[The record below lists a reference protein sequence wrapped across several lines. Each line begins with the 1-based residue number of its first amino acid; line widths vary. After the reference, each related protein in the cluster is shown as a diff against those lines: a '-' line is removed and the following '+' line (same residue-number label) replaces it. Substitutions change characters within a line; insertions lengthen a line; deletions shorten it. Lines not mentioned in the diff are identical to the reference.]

1 MLATVV
7 CSVLLPLA
15 CFGQIG
21 AQLSA
26 QGWRT
31 DFDRSTIDLSE
42 LSVNVRR
49 DAIPSIDRPKFVTI
63 RGAEGWLKKRE
74 PVISVVV
81 DGQARAY
88 PLQILTW
95 HEIVNDELAGVPL
108 IVTFCPLCYSALVF
122 QRTIEGD
129 VYDFG
134 VSGMLRHSDLVMYD
148 RQTHSLFQ
156 QLNGEAI
163 VGTLTERRLTPVAA
177 QIISFEQFASAFPDG
192 EILSRETGYSREYGR
207 NPYPGYDDIDD
218 KPWLF
223 KGETDGRLRP
233 MEKVVT
239 VELGGV
245 AKAYP
250 HSVSKRE
257 KVINDVVGGIDL
269 VVFHASKGALSALD
283 KASISSSRN
292 LGSTGVFRRE
302 LQGQLL
308 IFEAKGNRF
317 RDLKTRSLWDVTGL
331 AVEGPLAGV
340 RLEAIPHSDMFS
352 FAWFVIHPESLV
364 HE

>member
-1 MLATVV
+1 MAL
-7 CSVLLPLA
+7 CSVLLPLV

-31 DFDRSTIDLSE
+31 NFDRSIIDLSE
-42 LSVNVRR
+42 LSVNLRR
-49 DAIPSIDRPKFVTI
+49 DAIPSINSPSFVSI
-63 RGAEGWLKKRE
+63 GDAEEWLKKRE
-74 PVISVVV
+74 PVISVVI
-81 DGQARAY
+81 DGLARAY

-108 IVTFCPLCYSALVF
+108 VVTFCPLCYSALTF
-122 QRTIEGD
+122 ERTIEGD

-134 VSGMLRHSDLVMYD
+134 VSGMLRYSDLVMYD

-156 QLNGEAI
+156 QLNGEVI
-163 VGTLTERRLTPVAA
+163 VGTLTESRLTPVAA

-192 EILSRETGYSREYGR
+192 EILSRETGHSREYGR

-223 KGETDGRLRP
+223 KGETDSRLRP

-239 VELGGV
+239 VELDGI

-257 KVINDVVGGIDL
+257 KVINDVVGGVDL
-269 VVFHASKGALSALD
+269 VVFHASKGAVSALD
-283 KASISSSRN
+283 KASISGSRN
-292 LGSTGVFRRE
+292 LGSTGVFRRHLE
-302 LQGQLL
+302 GQLL
-308 IFEAKGNRF
+308 TFDSKGNRF
-317 RDLKTRSLWDVTGL
+317 RDLETRSLWDVTGL
-331 AVEGPLAGV
+331 AVEGPLMGS
-340 RLEAIPHSDMFS
+340 RLDAVPHSDMFS
-352 FAWFVIHPESLV
+352 FAWFVIHPDSLV